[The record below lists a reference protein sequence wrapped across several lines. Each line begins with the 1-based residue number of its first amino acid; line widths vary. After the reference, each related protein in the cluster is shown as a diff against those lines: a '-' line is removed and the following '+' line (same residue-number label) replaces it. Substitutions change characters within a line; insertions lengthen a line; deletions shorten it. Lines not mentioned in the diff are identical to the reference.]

1 MNSYEEIRPGQA
13 VTLQTRAAAER
24 TVDKELRKRQI
35 IEVLNEMFIM
45 TAKEI
50 AVDMHMRGLIPTSDR
65 NFTAP
70 RLTEMVKDGTVEVC
84 GTKKCQYTGRRV
96 SAYKL
101 TRHRFP
107 DSFYKDLQV
116 ERKGVK

>member
-1 MNSYEEIRPGQA
+1 MNSYEERRPGQA
-13 VTLQTRAAAER
+13 VTLQTRAAAEK
-24 TVDKELRKRQI
+24 TVDKAQRKRQI
-35 IEVLNEMFIM
+35 EDVLKVMYIM

-50 AVDMHMRGLIPTSDR
+50 AVDMQMRGLIPTSDR

-84 GTKKCQYTGRRV
+84 GTKRCPYTGRRV

-116 ERKGVK
+116 ERKGMK